1 MSNCATYRVEV
12 DGCIDGIKTVAVELY
27 AGLPGAT
34 GPSGIPSSIPGA
46 TGSTGP
52 SGLQG
57 IQGPQGESIIGA
69 TGPRGLQGE
78 RGEQGATGI
87 SGERGER
94 GSTGP
99 SGPRGEEG
107 ATGEQGVSG
116 QTGAVGATGSTGP
129 VSTIPGATGATGPI
143 PTTAVVSTQVSR
155 FTGDGLTSVF
165 FPLSGFQ
172 SGDTGARYLVQ
183 LDGIEQDPDP
193 TNGAFVIASN
203 QISFASAIPSG
214 TQIVVRRLTVSLS

>member
-1 MSNCATYRVEV
+1 MSNCTTYRVEV
-12 DGCIDGIKTVAVELY
+12 DECTDGIKTVAVELY

-34 GPSGIPSSIPGA
+34 GPSGIPSTTPGPSGA
-46 TGSTGP
+46 TGP
-52 SGLQG
+52 SGM
-57 IQGPQGESIIGA
+57 QGPQGLQGESIVGA
-69 TGPRGLQGE
+69 TGPRGLQGD
-78 RGEQGATGI
+78 RGEQGVSGI
-87 SGERGER
+87 PGERGER

-99 SGPRGEEG
+99 SGPRGEQG

-116 QTGAVGATGSTGP
+116 QVGAVGATGSTGP
-129 VSTIPGATGATGPI
+129 ASTVPGATGATGPI
-143 PTTAVVSTQVSR
+143 PTSAVVSTQISR
-155 FTGDGLTSVF
+155 FTGDGSTSVF
-165 FPLSGFQ
+165 SPLLGFQ
-172 SGDTGARYLVQ
+172 FGDTGARYLVQ